1 MTDTES
7 ELSQLALS
15 AALVFFGTAVGSLA
29 KLVERAILTRF
40 LSPNLYG
47 DIDVAISVMTLAS
60 TVALL
65 GMVQGIPRYISRFN
79 SAPDRRGIWVGGG
92 VVAITTGSI
101 AGIIIWIAAPALAAA
116 LMESVN
122 SVPLLRLLAVS
133 IPMLVAF
140 RVGIGAIRGHENTRY
155 RTYTRD
161 LLYPLSR
168 ILFIAVLLAGGVS
181 IEAVGYGY
189 LGALA
194 LALVAVYGLLSR
206 LEPLVGKVRFR
217 MRELVKF
224 SLPLAVS
231 TVLAQLLTR
240 IDTVMLSYFR
250 PSREVG
256 LYGAAYPLASSMV
269 IVLGVFGYLYLPLAS
284 RLDSA
289 DSTDSMESIYRITTR
304 WVYVLTFPLF
314 LTFFVFPADV
324 IEVVFGSAY
333 MSGGPAL
340 SILAVG
346 FFTNAA
352 FGRSRET
359 LSAMGTTRF
368 VLFSNVF
375 GVFVNVILNLLLI
388 PVYGFIGA
396 AIASAASYTA
406 LNSVAYVFLRRHH
419 GVTPFS
425 SSLIRVAVVLPALLT
440 PVAYVASLLISL
452 NWVTLVPFLGGVG
465 VVTLVVTHLI
475 GGIQPEDVVLVTV
488 IEELT
493 GMDLEWIA
501 RILE

>member
-15 AALVFFGTAVGSLA
+15 GVLISFGTVVGSLS

-40 LSPNLYG
+40 LSPDLYG
-47 DIDVAISVMTLAS
+47 DIDVLISVMTLTS

-65 GMVQGIPRYISRFN
+65 GLVQGIPRYISRLD

-92 VVAITTGSI
+92 VVAVTAGCITC
-101 AGIIIWIAAPALAAA
+101 ALIWVWAPTLAAA
-116 LMESVN
+116 LTESVD
-122 SVPLLRLLAVS
+122 SVSLLRLLAMS
-133 IPMLVAF
+133 IPMLVAV

-155 RTYTRD
+155 RVYTQD

-168 ILFIAVLLAGGVS
+168 ILFITIMFVGG
-181 IEAVGYGY
+181 IRIIAVGYGY

-194 LALVAVYGLLSR
+194 LALVATYGLLSR
-206 LEPLVGKVRFR
+206 LEPLVGEVRFR

-240 IDTVMLSYFR
+240 IDTVMLGYFR

-256 LYGAAYPLASSMV
+256 LYGAAYPLASAMV

-284 RLDSA
+284 RLE
-289 DSTDSMESIYRITTR
+289 STGNSESVEPIYRITTR
-304 WVYVLTFPLF
+304 WVYVLTFPLL
-314 LTFFVFPADV
+314 LTFLVFPADV
-324 IEVVFGSAY
+324 INIVFGPAY
-333 MSGGPAL
+333 TSGALAL

-359 LSAMGTTRF
+359 LSAVGTTRF
-368 VLFSNVF
+368 VLFSNIF
-375 GVFVNVILNLLLI
+375 GVVVNVVLNLLLI
-388 PVYGFIGA
+388 PTYGFIGA
-396 AIASAASYTA
+396 AIASATSYLT
-406 LNSVAYVFLRRHH
+406 LNLAAYVFLRRHH

-425 SSLIRVAVVLPALLT
+425 ESMIRAAVVLPLLLVPT
-440 PVAYVASLLISL
+440 AYVLEGTISL
-452 NWVTLVPFLGGVG
+452 SWVTLVPFIAAVSITTVMMTYIAGG
-465 VVTLVVTHLI
+465 TR
-475 GGIQPEDVVLVTV
+475 PEDAALVSLL
-488 IEELT
+488 EDAT
-493 GMDLEWIA
+493 GTDLEWISS
-501 RILE
+501 RLE

>member
-15 AALVFFGTAVGSLA
+15 AGLVFFGTVVGSLS

-40 LSPNLYG
+40 LSPKLYG

-65 GMVQGIPRYISRFN
+65 GLVQGIPRYISRLD
-79 SAPDRRGIWVGGG
+79 SASDRRGIWVGGG
-92 VVAITTGSI
+92 AVAITVGCIVGALVWVAT
-101 AGIIIWIAAPALAAA
+101 PALAGA
-116 LMESVN
+116 LTESVG

-168 ILFIAVLLAGGVS
+168 ILFIAVLLASGAG

-194 LALVAVYGLLSR
+194 LALVAAYWLLSR

-217 MRELVKF
+217 MRELVEF

-240 IDTVMLSYFR
+240 IDTVMLGYFR

-256 LYGAAYPLASSMV
+256 LYGAAYPLASAMV

-289 DSTDSMESIYRITTR
+289 NSTDSVEPIYRITTR

-314 LTFFVFPADV
+314 LTFLVFPADV
-324 IEVVFGSAY
+324 IGVVFGPAY
-333 MSGGPAL
+333 TSGSLAL

-359 LSAMGTTRF
+359 LSAVGTTRF
-368 VLFSNVF
+368 VLFSNIF
-375 GVFVNVILNLLLI
+375 GVLVNIVLNLLLI
-388 PVYGFIGA
+388 PIYGFIGA
-396 AIASAASYTA
+396 AVASAASYLA
-406 LNSVAYVFLRRHH
+406 LNLAAYAFLRRYHS
-419 GVTPFS
+419 VTPFS
-425 SSLIRVAVVLPALLT
+425 STMIRVTVVLPVILVPA
-440 PVAYVASLLISL
+440 AYAVDRAISL
-452 NWVTLVPFLGGVG
+452 NRLTLLPFLAGAGVI
-465 VVTLVVTHLI
+465 TLVVTYI
-475 GGIQPEDVVLVTV
+475 GGGTRPEDAALVSLV
-488 IEELT
+488 EEAI
-493 GMDLEWIA
+493 GIDLEWISA
-501 RILE
+501 RLK